1 MSNKVMLKMIGLLFL
16 SMVVIQGCS
25 NGESDAIT
33 GSGSLEATEITIRS
47 KTSGQVLEML
57 VKEGDALNPGNVIAV
72 VDTEKL
78 ALQKEQIEA
87 GLAEVKFVIITAEES
102 IVLAE
107 EQLANVK
114 KKYDRIKTLHEQGSA
129 TRQQMDDI
137 ETQLNLATTQ
147 ARQAK
152 AGLRASQMKK
162 RQIEANINLL
172 QSHINDCCIKS
183 PATGTVI
190 KKFVEQGETI
200 SQGMP
205 VVDIADLSR
214 MWIKLYVTAPELGF
228 VKLNEMAEIVV
239 DSFPEKKFSGKVV
252 WISPKAEFTPKNVQT
267 KEARADLVYAVK
279 IELPNPDNE
288 LKIGMPAD
296 IFVKK

>member
-1 MSNKVMLKMIGLLFL
+1 MSNNIVLKICCVLLFSIVAL
-16 SMVVIQGCS
+16 QSCG
-25 NGESDAIT
+25 NGESDSIT

-47 KTSGQVLEML
+47 KTSGQMLEMK
-57 VKEGDALNPGNVIAV
+57 VNEGSLLEPGTVIAV
-72 VDTEKL
+72 VDTEKIS
-78 ALQKEQIEA
+78 LQKQQIEA
-87 GLAEVKFVIITAEES
+87 GLAEVKFVIQTAEES
-102 IVLAE
+102 ITLAE

-114 KKYDRIKTLHEQGSA
+114 KKYSRIKTLFEQGSA
-129 TRQQMDDI
+129 TQQQMDDI
-137 ETQLNLATTQ
+137 ETQFNLASTQ

-152 AGLRASQMKK
+152 SGLRASQMKK
-162 RQIEANINLL
+162 LQIEANLNLL
-172 QSHINDCCIKS
+172 QSQLEDCFIDS
-183 PATGTVI
+183 PVAGTVI
-190 KKFVEQGETI
+190 KKYVEQGETV

-214 MWIKLYVTAPELGF
+214 MWIKLYITAPELGF
-228 VKLNEMAEIVV
+228 VTLNENADIMV
-239 DSFPEKKFSGKVV
+239 DSFPDKKFSGKVI

-279 IELPNPDNE
+279 IELSNPENE